1 MNRFEFVDYYKQK
14 VTENNDNLT
23 EVIKEFIS
31 DFCYIKMLKQKE
43 GWLKD
48 ERGVFSEFL
57 EKKNDVN
64 FSKDLIKN
72 PAVFV
77 LSSMHYPDFCYLD
90 EIKEEIYEHLSS
102 KNPDK
107 MMAKSKDDFKD
118 VFAYIFYEMKS
129 CHLQFLTNEDLIK
142 YYGVEKLK
150 NKIFQNK
157 NFNEKDGFDI
167 LVVDENVLKEKY
179 YYKNENDCFQYIQ
192 SLDSFLL
199 SQLEEGFKN
208 QTIEDKLR
216 KIKNILT
223 SGTPLKLQDYEDK
236 FIQKLNQENPSLTIM
251 GKEYQPSVVMKKLD
265 LENYVKG
272 LANFIKQEVDN
283 VILNKKSSEEKIEK
297 LIDKKTNESKGVK
310 FYQLI

>member
-107 MMAKSKDDFKD
+107 MM
-118 VFAYIFYEMKS
+118 
-129 CHLQFLTNEDLIK
+129 
-142 YYGVEKLK
+142 
-150 NKIFQNK
+150 
-157 NFNEKDGFDI
+157 
-167 LVVDENVLKEKY
+167 
-179 YYKNENDCFQYIQ
+179 END
-192 SLDSFLL
+192 
-199 SQLEEGFKN
+199 G
-208 QTIEDKLR
+208 
-216 KIKNILT
+216 KI
-223 SGTPLKLQDYEDK
+223 
-236 FIQKLNQENPSLTIM
+236 
-251 GKEYQPSVVMKKLD
+251 
-265 LENYVKG
+265 
-272 LANFIKQEVDN
+272 
-283 VILNKKSSEEKIEK
+283 
-297 LIDKKTNESKGVK
+297 
-310 FYQLI
+310 